1 MTCASLAVQGSP
13 DLFRQHV
20 PLFLPG
26 VFDRLGDLKAP
37 VREGARNLLVSLM
50 ELRVTPPSD
59 VFGKASIGWRH
70 KNWRVREELLR
81 TCEQAFASDALS
93 PEDLSVKATLPQVL
107 NALEDREP
115 GVREA
120 AVSAILGA
128 SMRTGPAIHGMLARH
143 TIRPGQLREI
153 QARLAD
159 ANLGA
164 GAVGGAVGQGAV
176 GGGSI
181 GRGRGR
187 GRGRRRR
194 RLGRTAAARDRRP
207 GSNAGARARTGV
219 GSPSENAERRP
230 TSTSSTGSG
239 GRRGAGR
246 GGFARFHPR
255 RRLLVVVVDA
265 STEHDGR
272 AGVHRATDRARRRGG
287 GAGHRRLGRAPALRR
302 GDRTGHSHRGRGLAR
317 AGECRLGEGTVERD

>member
-50 ELRVTPPSD
+50 ELRVTPPAD

-115 GVREA
+115 GVRGGGVRDTRRLDENGPGDSRHAREA
-120 AVSAILGA
+120 HHPT
-128 SMRTGPAIHGMLARH
+128 RPAPRD
-143 TIRPGQLREI
+143 PGQ
-153 QARLAD
+153 ARGRQPRRGCRRGCRRS
-159 ANLGA
+159 GA
-164 GAVGGAVGQGAV
+164 GVEAGVEAVAVV
-176 GGGSI
+176 GWV
-181 GRGRGR
+181 
-187 GRGRRRR
+187 GRR
-194 RLGRTAAARDRRP
+194 
-207 GSNAGARARTGV
+207 
-219 GSPSENAERRP
+219 
-230 TSTSSTGSG
+230 
-239 GRRGAGR
+239 
-246 GGFARFHPR
+246 
-255 RRLLVVVVDA
+255 
-265 STEHDGR
+265 
-272 AGVHRATDRARRRGG
+272 
-287 GAGHRRLGRAPALRR
+287 
-302 GDRTGHSHRGRGLAR
+302 
-317 AGECRLGEGTVERD
+317 

>member
-1 MTCASLAVQGSP
+1 MTAAGSPVGGDARGDGIPDHVRPVLKCRDAPSRDRVVQRPSNRPPTPPHHPPHLNHHSIQSQDYLERNEVTDRDDAGVLADAVATLLKENNAKVCGGALTCASLAVQGSP

-120 AVSAILGA
+120 AVTAILAA
-128 SMRTGPAIHGMLARH
+128 SSRAGPAIHGMLAG
-143 TIRPGQLREI
+143 TPSDPASS
-153 QARLAD
+153 AR
-159 ANLGA
+159 
-164 GAVGGAVGQGAV
+164 
-176 GGGSI
+176 S
-181 GRGRGR
+181 
-187 GRGRRRR
+187 
-194 RLGRTAAARDRRP
+194 RP
-207 GSNAGARARTGV
+207 GSRT
-219 GSPSENAERRP
+219 P
-230 TSTSSTGSG
+230 TSARVPSG
-239 GRRGAGR
+239 YRRGA
-246 GGFARFHPR
+246 
-255 RRLLVVVVDA
+255 V
-265 STEHDGR
+265 EWGR
-272 AGVHRATDRARRRGG
+272 AGVEAFAVVGWVGRR
-287 GAGHRRLGRAPALRR
+287 
-302 GDRTGHSHRGRGLAR
+302 
-317 AGECRLGEGTVERD
+317 